1 MASYFPPNAHLTSH
15 ISTTAS
21 SPASSPLSPPTQQ
34 RSNALSNRLTSV
46 LSASYADSD
55 IRDALETLSLRGI
68 HNTAEVRRQLRLDVQ
83 KEVVDCNAEIVRDF
97 KKVAEQLKRIGTVI
111 TNLNQ
116 TCEEM
121 RKHIVLAKQDTT
133 PVLEEA
139 SALMRQKTEAE
150 TKQQLLD
157 AFTQH
162 FVVPEE
168 EILVLTAA
176 EEPIDD
182 HFFEVLARVKQVHR
196 DCEVLLGGE
205 NERLGLELM
214 EKSTRSLNSAYQKL
228 YRWIQ
233 KEFRSL
239 NLEDPRISSSIR
251 RVLRVLAE
259 RPSLFHSCLDFFAE
273 ARDYVLSDA
282 FHYALT
288 DAVTGGGGDRQV
300 KPIEFSAHDP
310 LRYIGDMLAWVH
322 STTVSEREAL
332 ESLFVDD
339 GEELAKGI
347 QAGLSSEPWSRID
360 EDQEVTFDGQKAL
373 SDLVNRDLVGVSRA
387 LRQRVE
393 LVIQGHDD
401 PVTCYKVVNLLSF
414 YRTTF
419 AKLLGSQSNLA
430 ELLETLER
438 FTFHHFETLMQ
449 EEVRSLSTDHSALTP
464 PDDLSPPQFIQDA
477 LESLT
482 LLMKSHD
489 ISFGA
494 EELPSSPTNNNNK
507 ISTTQEP
514 TPNRFTPVLRCALDP
529 FLDLAKF
536 TAQGLP
542 PTQRTIYLTNIHL
555 ATRAILTPYPFASA
569 THLPPLSATL
579 SALRMDLLAIQH
591 NYLLTESGLQTL
603 LIALEPFSPPSA
615 APKPTDPANQQAQQ
629 QQQPQLSHI
638 AQITTL
644 PAFQPDALIIT
655 SQQLDDFLPS
665 ALMDATDHL
674 KRVQSA
680 TFVKSV
686 TEEAVEAFCRD
697 FEFVEG
703 MIIGADE
710 ARRSSLAKGG
720 GHGDEGVDGAEE
732 KGVVEGGDNEEAGED
747 EKEWGLRKLF
757 PRTTGEIRVL
767 LS

>member
-15 ISTTAS
+15 TSTKTS
-21 SPASSPLSPPTQQ
+21 SPAASPLSPPTQQ

-97 KKVAEQLKRIGTVI
+97 GKVAEQLKRIGTVI

-168 EILVLTAA
+168 ELLVLTAA

-228 YRWIQ
+228 YRWVQ

-288 DAVTGGGGDRQV
+288 DAVAGGGADRQV

-438 FTFHHFETLMQ
+438 FTFRHFETLMQ
-449 EEVRSLSTDHSALTP
+449 EEVGSLSTDHSALAP

-494 EELPSSPTNNNNK
+494 EELPSFPSDNNSN
-507 ISTTQEP
+507 STQDRP
-514 TPNRFTPVLRCALDP
+514 PNRFTPVLRCALDP
-529 FLDLAKF
+529 FLDLAKS
-536 TAQGLP
+536 TAQELP
-542 PTQRTIYLTNIHL
+542 PTPRTIYLTNIHL
-555 ATRAILTPYPFASA
+555 AIRAALTPYPFASA

-603 LIALEPFSPPSA
+603 LTALEPFSPPSA
-615 APKPTDPANQQAQQ
+615 TQTTDPPNQQAQQAQQQ
-629 QQQPQLSHI
+629 QQQPQLSDI
-638 AQITTL
+638 AQITSL
-644 PAFQPDALIIT
+644 PAFQPDALILT

-680 TFVKSV
+680 TCVKSV

-720 GHGDEGVDGAEE
+720 DGDEGVNGAEE
-732 KGVVEGGDNEEAGED
+732 KGADEDGEEDGED

>member
-1 MASYFPPNAHLTSH
+1 MASYFPPGAVASH
-15 ISTTAS
+15 ASTRTS
-21 SPASSPLSPPTQQ
+21 SPAGSPLLPPNQ
-34 RSNALSNRLTSV
+34 RSNPLSNRLTSV

-55 IRDALETLSLRGI
+55 IRDALETLSLRGV

-83 KEVVDCNAEIVRDF
+83 KEVVDSNAEIVRDF
-97 KKVAEQLKRIGTVI
+97 GKVAE
-111 TNLNQ
+111 

-121 RKHIVLAKQDTT
+121 RKHIVLARQDTT

-139 SALMRQKTEAE
+139 CVLMSQKKDVE

-157 AFTQH
+157 VFKKH
-162 FVVPEE
+162 FVISEE
-168 EILVLTAA
+168 ELLILSSV
-176 EEPIDD
+176 EEPVND
-182 HFFEVLARVKQVHR
+182 HFFDVLERVKQVHR

-205 NERLGLELM
+205 NQRLGLELM
-214 EKSTRSLNSAYQKL
+214 EKSSRNLNSAYQKL
-228 YRWIQ
+228 YKWIQ
-233 KEFRSL
+233 KEFESL

-251 RVLRVLAE
+251 RALRVLAE

-288 DAVTGGGGDRQV
+288 DAVSGTGGDCNV

-332 ESLFVDD
+332 EALFVAD
-339 GEELAKGI
+339 GEELARGI

-360 EDQEVTFDGQKAL
+360 EDKEVSFDGHKAL
-373 SDLVNRDLVGVSRA
+373 SDLVNRDLIGVSRS

-419 AKLLGSQSNLA
+419 SKLLGPSSNLT
-430 ELLETLER
+430 ELLETLEN
-438 FTFHHFETLMQ
+438 FTLGHFERLMQ
-449 EEVRSLSTDHSALTP
+449 DGVNQLTTDHAALTP
-464 PDDLSPPQFIQDA
+464 SDDLSTPQFLLDA
-477 LESLT
+477 FEVLT
-482 LLMKSHD
+482 SLMKTHEA
-489 ISFGA
+489 SFGGGGT
-494 EELPSSPTNNNNK
+494 ESPSPEGNG
-507 ISTTQEP
+507 
-514 TPNRFTPVLRCALDP
+514 FTPVLRAALDP
-529 FLDLAKF
+529 FLELAKQSA
-536 TAQGLP
+536 TELHD
-542 PTQRTIYLTNIHL
+542 PTSHAIYLTNIHL
-555 ATRAILTPYPFASA
+555 SARSTVSAYSSASSTHLTPISTA
-569 THLPPLSATL
+569 LST
-579 SALRMDLLAIQH
+579 LRMDLLEIQH
-591 NYLLTESGLQTL
+591 RYLLDVSGLQVL
-603 LIALEPFSPPSA
+603 LKALEPFSPLSSSTRIPSEA
-615 APKPTDPANQQAQQ
+615 KSA
-629 QQQPQLSHI
+629 QPQSPSPSDDMQQLEQHPPNI
-638 AQITTL
+638 ADIVNL
-644 PAFQPDALIIT
+644 PAFQPEALVAI

-665 ALMDATDHL
+665 ALMDATDNL
-674 KRVQSA
+674 KYVRSA

-710 ARRSSLAKGG
+710 ACGNIDIARVGK
-720 GHGDEGVDGAEE
+720 GDESGES
-732 KGVVEGGDNEEAGED
+732 EGESEVKCRKDPED
-747 EKEWGLRKLF
+747 KDKDWGLRRLF

>member
-1 MASYFPPNAHLTSH
+1 MASYFPPGA
-15 ISTTAS
+15 AS
-21 SPASSPLSPPTQQ
+21 SHVSTRSSSLASSPLSPPAQQ

-83 KEVVDCNAEIVRDF
+83 KEVVDSNAEIVRDF
-97 KKVAEQLKRIGTVI
+97 GKVAEQLKRIGTVI
-111 TNLNQ
+111 SSLNQ

-121 RKHIVLAKQDTT
+121 KKHIVLAKQDTT

-139 SALMRQKTEAE
+139 SSLMNQKREAE

-157 AFTQH
+157 AFTKH
-162 FVVPEE
+162 FIVSEE
-168 EILVLTAA
+168 DLIILTSA
-176 EEPIDD
+176 EEPIDER
-182 HFFEVLARVKQVHR
+182 FFDLLARVKQVHR

-205 NERLGLELM
+205 NQRLGLELM
-214 EKSTRSLNSAYQKL
+214 EKSSRNLNSAYQKL
-228 YRWIQ
+228 YKWIQ

-251 RVLRVLAE
+251 RALRVLAE

-288 DAVTGGGGDRQV
+288 DAVTGAGGDNV

-332 ESLFVDD
+332 ESLFVAD

-347 QAGLSSEPWSRID
+347 QAGLNSEPWSRLD
-360 EDQEVTFDGQKAL
+360 EDETVSFDGQKAL
-373 SDLVNRDLVGVSRA
+373 SDLVNRDLTGVSRS

-401 PVTCYKVVNLLSF
+401 PVTCYKVANLLSF
-414 YRTTF
+414 YRGTF
-419 AKLLGSQSNLA
+419 SKLLGPRSNLA
-430 ELLETLER
+430 DLLETLEK
-438 FTFHHFETLMQ
+438 FTLRHFETLMRDQ
-449 EEVRSLSTDHSALTP
+449 ANTLSADHAALIP
-464 PDDLSPPQFIQDA
+464 SDDLSAPEFLQDA
-477 LESLT
+477 LDVLT
-482 LLMKSHD
+482 ALMKTHEA
-489 ISFGA
+489 SFGA
-494 EELPSSPTNNNNK
+494 DVPTDDGDND
-507 ISTTQEP
+507 SA
-514 TPNRFTPVLRCALDP
+514 NRFTPVLRAALDP
-529 FLDLAKF
+529 FLELAKS
-536 TAQGLP
+536 TADELP
-542 PTQRTIYLTNIHL
+542 NPTARAIYLTNIHL
-555 ATRAILTPYPFASA
+555 TTRSTIAAYPFASA
-569 THLPPLSATL
+569 THLPPLSTAL
-579 SALRMDLLAIQH
+579 SSLRVDLLAIQH
-591 NYLLTESGLQTL
+591 RYLLDASGLQVL
-603 LIALEPFSPPSA
+603 LTALEPFSPSSTDGPSDTA
-615 APKPTDPANQQAQQ
+615 HDGQQ
-629 QQQPQLSHI
+629 QKQPPPNI
-638 AQITTL
+638 ADLANL
-644 PAFQPDALIIT
+644 PAFQPDALVAT

-665 ALMDATDHL
+665 ALMDATDNL
-674 KRVQSA
+674 KRVQNASFA
-680 TFVKSV
+680 KSV

-710 ARRSSLAKGG
+710 ARAKVDVTRDRAVEDDSASDSDKDKDED
-720 GHGDEGVDGAEE
+720 GDEDEDAE
-732 KGVVEGGDNEEAGED
+732 KGL
-747 EKEWGLRKLF
+747 GLRRLF

>member
-1 MASYFPPNAHLTSH
+1 MASYFPPNGV
-15 ISTTAS
+15 ISNHAS
-21 SPASSPLSPPTQQ
+21 TRTSPASSPLSPPIHQ

-83 KEVVDCNAEIVRDF
+83 KEVVDSNAEIVRDF
-97 KKVAEQLKRIGTVI
+97 GLVAEQLKRIGTVI
-111 TNLNQ
+111 SNLNQ

-121 RKHIVLAKQDTT
+121 RKHIVSARQETT

-139 SALMRQKTEAE
+139 SALMKQKQEAE
-150 TKQQLLD
+150 TKQQLLE

-162 FVVPEE
+162 FIVPDEDLL
-168 EILVLTAA
+168 ILTSA

-182 HFFEVLARVKQVHR
+182 HFFDILARVKQVHR

-214 EKSTRSLNSAYQKL
+214 EKSSRSLNSAYQKL

-288 DAVTGGGGDRQV
+288 DAVSGTAGDQSV

-332 ESLFVDD
+332 EALFVAD
-339 GEELAKGI
+339 GEELARGI

-360 EDQEVTFDGQKAL
+360 EDKEVTFDGQKAL
-373 SDLVNRDLVGVSRA
+373 SDLVNRDLIGVSRA

-414 YRTTF
+414 YQTTF
-419 AKLLGSQSNLA
+419 SKLLGSQSNLA
-430 ELLETLER
+430 ELLETLEK
-438 FTFHHFETLMQ
+438 FTFKHFETLMQ
-449 EEVRSLSTDHSALTP
+449 DDVNNLSTDHLALTP
-464 PDDLSPPQFIQDA
+464 PPDLSAPQFLQDA
-477 LESLT
+477 LEVLT
-482 LLMKSHD
+482 SLMKTHEA
-489 ISFGA
+489 SFGA
-494 EELPSSPTNNNNK
+494 EPV
-507 ISTTQEP
+507 STTPDDNSTAPKE
-514 TPNRFTPVLRCALDP
+514 NRFTPVLRAALEP
-529 FLDLAKF
+529 FLDLAKSS
-536 TAQGLP
+536 AADLP
-542 PTQRTIYLTNIHL
+542 NPTTQTIYLTNIHL
-555 ATRAILTPYPFASA
+555 TTRTAITSYPFASA
-569 THLPPLSATL
+569 THLSPLQTAL
-579 SALRMDLLAIQH
+579 STLRMDLLNIQH
-591 NYLLTESGLQTL
+591 RYLLTSSGLQTL
-603 LIALEPFSPPSA
+603 LTALEPFSLSSSSAPP
-615 APKPTDPANQQAQQ
+615 PPGTTD
-629 QQQPQLSHI
+629 QQPPNI
-638 AQITTL
+638 ADITTL
-644 PAFQPDALIIT
+644 PAFHPSALIAI

-665 ALMDATDHL
+665 ALMDATDNL

-710 ARRSSLAKGG
+710 ARGRVDVVRGE
-720 GHGDEGVDGAEE
+720 GDEKEE
-732 KGVVEGGDNEEAGED
+732 EHGEEEDEAGD
-747 EKEWGLRKLF
+747 KEWGLRKLF

>member
-1 MASYFPPNAHLTSH
+1 MASYFPPNGVISSH
-15 ISTTAS
+15 GSTRAS
-21 SPASSPLSPPTQQ
+21 SPASSPLSPPVHQ

-83 KEVVDCNAEIVRDF
+83 KEVVDSNAEIVRDF
-97 KKVAEQLKRIGTVI
+97 GLVAEQLKRIGTVI

-116 TCEEM
+116 TCDEM
-121 RKHIVLAKQDTT
+121 RKHIVSARQETA

-139 SALMRQKTEAE
+139 SALMKQKKEAE
-150 TKQQLLD
+150 TKQELLE

-162 FVVPEE
+162 FIVPDEDLL
-168 EILVLTAA
+168 ILTHA

-182 HFFEVLARVKQVHR
+182 HFFEVLARVKQVYR
-196 DCEVLLGGE
+196 DCEALLGGE

-214 EKSTRSLNSAYQKL
+214 EKSSRSLNSAYQKL

-288 DAVTGGGGDRQV
+288 DAVSGSTGDTNV

-332 ESLFVDD
+332 EALFVAD

-360 EDQEVTFDGQKAL
+360 EDKEVSFDGQKAL
-373 SDLVNRDLVGVSRA
+373 SDLVNRDLIGVSRA

-414 YRTTF
+414 YQTTF
-419 AKLLGSQSNLA
+419 SKLLGPQSNLA
-430 ELLETLER
+430 ELLETLEK
-438 FTFHHFETLMQ
+438 FTFNHFETLMHD
-449 EEVRSLSTDHSALTP
+449 EVNNISTDPSALTP
-464 PDDLSPPQFIQDA
+464 PADLSAPQFLQDA
-477 LESLT
+477 LEVLT
-482 LLMKSHD
+482 SLMKTHEASY
-489 ISFGA
+489 GA
-494 EELPSSPTNNNNK
+494 DP
-507 ISTTQEP
+507 IP
-514 TPNRFTPVLRCALDP
+514 TPGPKPTSPPPQDTSTSTSTSTENKFTPVLHSALEP
-529 FLDLAKF
+529 FLDLAKSS
-536 TAQGLP
+536 AADLP
-542 PTQRTIYLTNIHL
+542 SHTTQTIYLTNIHL
-555 ATRAILTPYPFASA
+555 TVRTTISPYPFAST
-569 THLPPLSATL
+569 THLSPIQTALSTL
-579 SALRMDLLAIQH
+579 RTDLLEIQH
-591 NYLLTESGLQTL
+591 RYLLTSSGLQTL
-603 LIALEPFSPPSA
+603 LAALEPFSPQQPPS
-615 APKPTDPANQQAQQ
+615 DQQ
-629 QQQPQLSHI
+629 QKSSSNISDIL
-638 AQITTL
+638 TL
-644 PAFQPDALIIT
+644 PAFQPQALVNI

-665 ALMDATDHL
+665 ALMDATENL
-674 KRVQSA
+674 KRVASA

-686 TEEAVEAFCRD
+686 TEDAVEAFCRD

-703 MIIGADE
+703 MVIAADNE
-710 ARRSSLAKGG
+710 ARGG
-720 GHGDEGVDGAEE
+720 VVDGDEGEEEEEGEGEE
-732 KGVVEGGDNEEAGED
+732 KG
-747 EKEWGLRKLF
+747 GLRRLF

>member
-1 MASYFPPNAHLTSH
+1 MASYFPPNGVISSH
-15 ISTTAS
+15 ASTRTS
-21 SPASSPLSPPTQQ
+21 SPVSSPLSPPAQQ

-83 KEVVDCNAEIVRDF
+83 KEVVDSNAEIVRDF
-97 KKVAEQLKRIGTVI
+97 GKVAEQLKRIGTVI
-111 TNLNQ
+111 SNLNQ

-121 RKHIVLAKQDTT
+121 RKHIVSAKQETT

-139 SALMRQKTEAE
+139 TTLMKQKHEAE
-150 TKQQLLD
+150 TKQQLLE

-162 FVVPEE
+162 FIIPEE
-168 EILVLTAA
+168 DLLVLTSV

-182 HFFEVLARVKQVHR
+182 HFFDVLSRVKQVHR

-214 EKSTRSLNSAYQKL
+214 EKSSRSLNSAYQKL

-288 DAVTGGGGDRQV
+288 DAVSGADGDRNV

-322 STTVSEREAL
+322 SSTVSEREAL
-332 ESLFVDD
+332 EALFVAD

-360 EDQEVTFDGQKAL
+360 EDKEVTFDGQKAL
-373 SDLVNRDLVGVSRA
+373 SDLVNRDLIGVSRA

-401 PVTCYKVVNLLSF
+401 PVTCYKVVNLLNF
-414 YRTTF
+414 YQMTF
-419 AKLLGSQSNLA
+419 SKLLGPQSNLA
-430 ELLETLER
+430 ELLETLEK
-438 FTFHHFETLMQ
+438 FTFKHFDVLVRD
-449 EEVRSLSTDHSALTP
+449 EVNSLSTDHAALAP
-464 PDDLSPPQFIQDA
+464 QPDLSAPEFLQDA
-477 LESLT
+477 LEVLT
-482 LLMKSHD
+482 SLMKTYEA
-489 ISFGA
+489 SFGA
-494 EELPSSPTNNNNK
+494 AAPDDFS
-507 ISTTQEP
+507 QE
-514 TPNRFTPVLRCALDP
+514 NRFTPVLHAALNP
-529 FLDLAKF
+529 FLDLAKSSAADLPNT
-536 TAQGLP
+536 TAQ
-542 PTQRTIYLTNIHL
+542 TIYLTNIHL
-555 ATRAILTPYPFASA
+555 TTRSAIAPYPFASA
-569 THLPPLSATL
+569 THLTPLQTALSTL
-579 SALRMDLLAIQH
+579 RIDLLEIQH
-591 NYLLTESGLQTL
+591 RYLLTSSGLQAL
-603 LIALEPFSPPSA
+603 LTALEPFSPSSSSA
-615 APKPTDPANQQAQQ
+615 TPQQ
-629 QQQPQLSHI
+629 QQQKNI
-638 AQITTL
+638 ADITAL
-644 PAFQPDALIIT
+644 PAFQPTALIAI

-665 ALMDATDHL
+665 ALMDATDNL

-710 ARRSSLAKGG
+710 ARGKVDVGEG
-720 GHGDEGVDGAEE
+720 EGENEGEDEEAEE
-732 KGVVEGGDNEEAGED
+732 KD
-747 EKEWGLRKLF
+747 WGLRKLF